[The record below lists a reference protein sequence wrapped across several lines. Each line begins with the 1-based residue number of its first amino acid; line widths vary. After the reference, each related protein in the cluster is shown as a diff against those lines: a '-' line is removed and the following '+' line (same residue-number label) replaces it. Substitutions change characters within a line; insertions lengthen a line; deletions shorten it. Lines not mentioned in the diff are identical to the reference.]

1 MQTET
6 PAIIVQTN
14 LRMPKELKISLDELK
29 YELSAKRKSRVTND
43 EIIITALKAY
53 LKKFGK

>member
-1 MQTET
+1 MGEPVT
-6 PAIIVQTN
+6 IVQTN
-14 LRMPKELKISLDELK
+14 LRMPKELKIRLDSLK
-29 YELSAKRKSRVTND
+29 YELSAKRNIRVTND